1 MNLTHLTKLKKEID
15 SFRPFNADILEN
27 LSKWFEVELTYT
39 SNAIEGNTLTR
50 KETALV
56 IEKGITVGGKTLTEH
71 IEATN
76 HKDALLKI
84 KSMVLQ
90 KGFSIDDILAIHKII
105 LNNIDDNNAGFIRR
119 IPVRISGSS
128 VVLPNYLKVPQLLE
142 NFIESLSSSNHHP
155 FLIAIDAHFQFV
167 SIHPFTDGNGRTGR
181 LLMNL
186 LLMQNGYPPII
197 ISPKERLHYIKS
209 LEKGQLSEDL
219 NDYYVMMY
227 KAMLR
232 SMQIYLKAFK
242 NKPTI
247 APLENADTLLRI
259 GALSQKTNEPVAT
272 LRYWTKIGLLEV
284 TTTTSSGY
292 QLYGKNQVERC
303 KNIRYLQKQ
312 RYTLEEILEKLV
324 ISEPL

>member
-1 MNLTHLTKLKKEID
+1 MNLLYLSKLKTEID
-15 SFRPFNADILEN
+15 SFRPFNTDILEN

-71 IEATN
+71 IEAKN
-76 HKDALLKI
+76 HKEAILKI
-84 KSMVLQ
+84 NSMVSQ
-90 KGFSIDDILAIHKII
+90 KGFSIDDILDIHKII
-105 LNNIDDNNAGFIRR
+105 LKNIDDNNAGFIRK

-128 VVLPNYLKVPQLLE
+128 VVLPNYLRVPQLLE
-142 NFIESLSSSNHHP
+142 KFIESLCSNNNHP

-197 ISPKERLHYIKS
+197 ISLKERLHYIQS
-209 LEKGQLSEDL
+209 LEKGQLSDDFS
-219 NDYYVMMY
+219 DYYELMY
-227 KAMLR
+227 KAMVR
-232 SMQIYLKAFK
+232 SMQIYLKSFK
-242 NKPTI
+242 NKPTVL
-247 APLENADTLLRI
+247 PVQDADELLRI
-259 GALSQKTNEPVAT
+259 GTLSQKTNESVAT

-284 TTTTSSGY
+284 TTTTLSGY
-292 QLYGKNQVERC
+292 QLYGLDQVERC
-303 KNIRYLQKQ
+303 HKIRDLQKQ
-312 RYTLEEILEKLV
+312 RYTLEEILGKF
-324 ISEPL
+324 